1 MNLKTICV
9 LVVAGALTAG
19 LALAHGPRFHN
30 ARLVEFNRPLPA
42 PGFTLRD
49 PDGKS
54 ISLSDFRGKFVLLNF
69 WATWCPP
76 CVKEM
81 PSMDR
86 LADKLAQWPFVVL
99 GISLDEEG
107 AEKVKPFLARLGV
120 RFPIALDPRSEVSSR
135 YGARDL
141 PSTFL
146 INPEGNVIAAAKGE
160 REWDSKEMVE
170 YLTEVVAA
178 KR

>member
-19 LALAHGPRFHN
+19 LALAHGPRVHN

-42 PGFTLRD
+42 PGFTLSD
-49 PDGKS
+49 PDGNP

-81 PSMDR
+81 PSMER
-86 LADKLAQWPFVVL
+86 LAKLFAQRPFVVL
-99 GISLDEEG
+99 GISLDLEG
-107 AEKVKPFLARLGV
+107 AEIVKPFLARLGV
-120 RFPIALDPRSEVSSR
+120 TFPIVLDPRGTMAR
-135 YGARDL
+135 AYGARDL

-146 INPEGNVIAAAKGE
+146 LNPEGNVIAAAKGE
-160 REWDSKEMVE
+160 REWDSKDLVE
-170 YLTEVVAA
+170 YLTEVIVAE
-178 KR
+178 R